1 MLLIIPLI
9 AAIILVWTVDAI
21 YFSDTEPKKRVE
33 RPKEKESHERAQRYL
48 EQHIHKKETP

>member
-9 AAIILVWTVDAI
+9 AAIILAWTVDAI
-21 YFSDTEPKKRVE
+21 YFSDTEPKKRIE
-33 RPKEKESHERAQRYL
+33 RPKAPNESAQRYL